1 MVSYHQKNST
11 WALILKINTFFI
23 KCVEYKHRIIFNIKE
38 KNKLGTEHKCKKIK
52 RSII

>member
-23 KCVEYKHRIIFNIKE
+23 KCVEYKHRTIFNIKE
-38 KNKLGTEHKCKKIK
+38 KINWEWNINVK
-52 RSII
+52 R